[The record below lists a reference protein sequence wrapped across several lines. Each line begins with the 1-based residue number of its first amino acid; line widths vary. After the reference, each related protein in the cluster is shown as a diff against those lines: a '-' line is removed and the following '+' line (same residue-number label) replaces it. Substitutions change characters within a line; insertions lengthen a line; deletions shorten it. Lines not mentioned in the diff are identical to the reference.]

1 MARAEEA
8 VAAAAREGEGGG
20 ILAAMRPRQWT
31 KNLLLFVGLLFAA
44 EFDDPVRWAEAI
56 AAFVAYCAASS
67 AASIF
72 DDVRDAPQDRLHPL
86 KRSRPVASG
95 ALRPDRALKVA
106 AMLAIFAIAIASWFG
121 WVSLAYMAGFL
132 ALEAAYSLGLE
143 RVVLIDVLTIAA
155 LYVIRAAAGADAVDA
170 SVSSWLVMCTGL
182 LGLFL
187 ALGNRRGELATPDAA
202 GRPPPDCYSLALV
215 DPVVSIA
222 AVGTIVAYSLY
233 AFTARD
239 SWAMAVTI
247 PFVVFG
253 VIRYLRL
260 LRRDDLGEE
269 PEIVFL
275 SDVPILA
282 TTAAWAV
289 TSALVVGLT

>member
-8 VAAAAREGEGGG
+8 VVASAREGEGGG
-20 ILAAMRPRQWT
+20 ILAAMQPRQWT

-86 KRSRPVASG
+86 KRARPVASG

-132 ALEAAYSLGLE
+132 ALEAAYTLGLE
-143 RVVLIDVLTIAA
+143 HVVLIDVLTIAA

-170 SVSSWLVMCTGL
+170 SVSPWLVVCTGL

-187 ALGNRRGELATPDAA
+187 ALWNRRGELGAHGG
-202 GRPPPDCYSLALV
+202 GRPPPDGYSLAHV
-215 DPVVSIA
+215 DPLVSIA

-253 VIRYLRL
+253 ILRSLRL

-269 PEIVFL
+269 PESALL

-289 TSALVVGLT
+289 ASALVLGLT